1 MLHTN
6 NAPLHRGT
14 VKFFDAKRM
23 YGMAT
28 IDEPERREIFIMHK
42 SLSKNYVPVE
52 NDTIEFEIDITIR
65 SSGSQKLET
74 KHTTLVHHASSPTA
88 TATPSTALLTSAV
101 STSSNSVD
109 QFSVVQATSNL
120 GTLTLNKST
129 MPTDPF
135 SVVQASTNTNV
146 AKSAA
151 PNKKSKRRT
160 TQKKKQHSGESKK
173 QQSKQSK
180 PSTKSKTSNKKQA
193 NNRAKRSNASNKLP
207 KPANTPDKFAEST
220 MFQSPD
226 PSKICIIPKFG

>member
-74 KHTTLVHHASSPTA
+74 KHTTA

-173 QQSKQSK
+173 QQSKQ
-180 PSTKSKTSNKKQA
+180 
-193 NNRAKRSNASNKLP
+193 
-207 KPANTPDKFAEST
+207 
-220 MFQSPD
+220 
-226 PSKICIIPKFG
+226 